1 MYSTVNGGMGDGES
15 STSEG
20 DSGGVS
26 GGVVAGVVVVLLL
39 LVVGALAVAAGLVGW
54 VLYRR
59 KRLGQQ
65 QLTAGTL
72 NNIGMLI

>member
-1 MYSTVNGGMGDGES
+1 M
-15 STSEG
+15 
-20 DSGGVS
+20 
-26 GGVVAGVVVVLLL
+26 AGVVVVLL

-65 QLTAGTL
+65 LTAGTL
-72 NNIGMLI
+72 NNIGMLIETVCEPINILNHKDAMEGDAVHV